1 MAGNASGAVV
11 VTGASTGIGR
21 ATALLLD
28 KKGYTVFA
36 GVRKEED
43 AKSLAAEGSD
53 RLTPITIDVT
63 EERSIADAKR
73 NGASRPSARKASSA
87 WSTTPGSAAA
97 VRSSSCRSTASA
109 RRSR

>member
-28 KKGYTVFA
+28 RKGYTVFA
-36 GVRKEED
+36 GVRKEDD

-53 RLTPITIDVT
+53 RLTPITIHVT
-63 EERSIADAKR
+63 EERSIADAKIR
-73 NGASRPSARKASSA
+73 ALVGYEPTVELDEILTRVIASLQPS
-87 WSTTPGSAAA
+87 
-97 VRSSSCRSTASA
+97 
-109 RRSR
+109 